1 MLRQLAR
8 RDGRKPWRAD
18 GCRGKRV
25 VTVHASL
32 SRRNRHVRPAQ
43 VPFFVLSAELL
54 QKDVERSLS
63 TGELAA
69 LMRIVQVLETPLT
82 HDGASGT
89 RGPHGGPPR
98 SEWAGRRAIPG
109 SGCSPGLTAGW

>member
-8 RDGRKPWRAD
+8 RGGRKPWRAN

-25 VTVHASL
+25 VTVHARL
-32 SRRNRHVRPAQ
+32 SRPDPHVRPAQ
-43 VPFFVLSAELL
+43 VPFFVLPAELL
-54 QKDVERSLS
+54 QKDVKRGVPA
-63 TGELAA
+63 GELAA

-109 SGCSPGLTAGW
+109 S